1 MEENRSVEGKKWKM
15 KSSFLEG
22 DLRTVSLVTAQPKW
36 RNRPEG
42 GRKTDTG
49 KSLIILITLTLCP
62 EHFSVSIPVAEPEDL
77 YRFWAMQK
85 YLIFGMINE
94 VEHDQ
99 VSYHSF
105 EPLSFA

>member
-1 MEENRSVEGKKWKM
+1 MEENRSVEGKKWEM
-15 KSSFLEG
+15 KSPLLEG
-22 DLRTVSLVTAQPKW
+22 DLSNVSWVTAQPKW

-42 GRKTDTG
+42 RRKKDTA

-85 YLIFGMINE
+85 YLLFGVINE
-94 VEHDQ
+94 IEHDQ
-99 VSYHSF
+99 VSCHSF

>member
-1 MEENRSVEGKKWKM
+1 MKLKKM
-15 KSSFLEG
+15 GYVIECEFIQIL
-22 DLRTVSLVTAQPKW
+22 TVSYYTE
-36 RNRPEG
+36 EG
-42 GRKTDTG
+42 RRHWQ
-49 KSLIILITLTLCP
+49 SLIILITLTLCP

-94 VEHDQ
+94 IEHDQ
-99 VSYHSF
+99 VSCHSF